1 MVTALQNPK
10 SHVEHGYDIVADRYL
25 AWSGPRPTTTR
36 MAYIADLVK
45 KLPAG
50 ANVLELGCGAGVPAT
65 QVLIEHGL
73 NVTGNDISA
82 AQIALARQHIP
93 KATLIQGDMLT
104 LDFPQETFHAVLG
117 FYSIFHLPK
126 EEQALMIE
134 KIRGWLKPGG
144 WLLCNFHCEEGDVTR
159 EGWIEPE
166 VKMFSSGLGV
176 EGTRDIF
183 RKQVPGFKL
192 VVDEVDVETVGKLEE
207 TFHWIM
213 ALKEGAPAL

>member
-1 MVTALQNPK
+1 MATAPENPK
-10 SHVEHGYDIVADRYL
+10 SHVEHGYDIVADKYL

-93 KATLIQGDMLT
+93 KATLVQGDMLT
-104 LDFPQETFHAVLG
+104 LDFPQKSFHAVLG

-192 VVDEVDVETVGKLEE
+192 VADEVDVETVGKLEE
-207 TFHWIM
+207 KFHWIM
-213 ALKEGAPAL
+213 AVKEGVPA